1 MANRSFPAGLM
12 CSSYTGECVALLEAL
27 EWITITAISEHR
39 PIKVLIC
46 SDSKSMAMSLQNSH
60 WKDDDPWLK
69 RIKEKIHQMQSEMT
83 FLCIPSQCDID
94 GNEIADE
101 LDKDGT
107 TMDQSRT
114 IVTHKIVKAKIKN
127 RNGRPRTAEQLPLT
141 EKDAPQNMT

>member
-1 MANRSFPAGLM
+1 M

-46 SDSKSMAMSLQNSH
+46 SDSKSMAMSLQKNH

-83 FLCIPSQCDID
+83 LLWIPSHCDIN

-101 LDKDGT
+101 LAKDGT
-107 TMDQSRT
+107 TMDQ
-114 IVTHKIVKAKIKN
+114 
-127 RNGRPRTAEQLPLT
+127 
-141 EKDAPQNMT
+141 